1 MQKHGLIISGVT
13 PDGKLVELIELA
25 DHPWFAACQFHPEF
39 QSKPNA
45 PHPLFSGFVKAA
57 VAYREK

>member
-1 MQKHGLIISGVT
+1 MAHGLIISGLT
-13 PDGKLVELIELA
+13 ADGKLVELIELA

-39 QSKPNA
+39 KSKPNQ
-45 PHPLFSGFVKAA
+45 PHPLFSGFIKAA